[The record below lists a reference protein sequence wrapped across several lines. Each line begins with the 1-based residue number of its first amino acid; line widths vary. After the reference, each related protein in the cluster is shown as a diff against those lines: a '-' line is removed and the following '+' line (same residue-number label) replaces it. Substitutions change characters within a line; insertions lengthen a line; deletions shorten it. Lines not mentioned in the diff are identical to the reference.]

1 MKCSVMGTCM
11 TIATYRSCMRACTYK
26 NTFLLL
32 VVLSTLLISFT
43 MLQLNQGIASSNVL
57 RSNTTYLQSWH
68 LPVPKPVP
76 IHKSCGRESDASI
89 GTRGIQMGFP
99 LSCCAV
105 QNIAYIKT
113 LKTGSTTIMSIINR
127 YGFFHNLSFILN
139 RQSSTNGHFYHL
151 PFTEKTAETHFLPPI
166 HVAENDYPNYKNY
179 NMMAVHVRYQRPVME
194 RFFAQGTKYMTIIR
208 DPGMQWESAFIHFQF
223 HDAILVNITVK
234 SNTLDNST
242 FLSRNPQ
249 FKGCRE
255 ELLKTSQ
262 KSSSVNQTNC
272 TILELIEEF
281 LSRPKFYQDRLRFL
295 PWEHVMGKRWAY
307 SRNNQIYDLG
317 LDPQY
322 HKNTTAVKEWIQKLQ
337 DELSLVLINEYF
349 DESLLIMRKRFCWS
363 FQDIAYIA
371 KNIRIKDRRP
381 SMRDSLRDRIRE
393 WNAADTLLYQSFNR
407 TLWYRIDNYGPGFG
421 TDLVYFRNLLESL
434 LQNCTQETEA
444 KKWDKDHLFGHQER
458 VPRKNVSLF
467 CRTLAESKR
476 ELHTRVYCRQDV
488 NRSTAACKVR
498 KKQVKVGKA
507 KANRTNLSTKNKKG
521 RRRVS
526 AISKKTIQS
535 SH

>member
-1 MKCSVMGTCM
+1 MTMAAYRTC
-11 TIATYRSCMRACTYK
+11 TSK
-26 NTFLLL
+26 NTFILL
-32 VVLSTLLISFT
+32 VALTTLLMSFT
-43 MLQLNQGIASSNVL
+43 ILQLNQGIASSNVL
-57 RSNTTYLQSWH
+57 RSNTTYLQRWH
-68 LPVPKPVP
+68 LPAPKPMP
-76 IHKSCGRESDASI
+76 IYKSCGRESNASI
-89 GTRGIQMGFP
+89 GTSGIQMDFP

-105 QNIAYIKT
+105 QNIAFIKT

-166 HVAENDYPNYKNY
+166 HVTENDYPNYKNY

-208 DPGMQWESAFIHFQF
+208 DPGVQWESAFNHFQF

-234 SNTLDNST
+234 SNSSAMNNETSTLGNST

-262 KSSSVNQTNC
+262 KGSSVNQTNC

-295 PWEHVMGKRWAY
+295 PWEDVMGKRWAY

-322 HKNTTAVKEWIQKLQ
+322 HENTTAVKEWIQKLQ

-407 TLWYRIDNYGPGFG
+407 TLWYRIDNYGPGFE

-458 VPRKNVSLF
+458 VPRKNASLF

-488 NRSTAACKVR
+488 NRSTAACKIR

-507 KANRTNLSTKNKKG
+507 KAIRTNLSTKNKKG
-521 RRRVS
+521 RRRISV
-526 AISKKTIQS
+526 ISKKTIQT